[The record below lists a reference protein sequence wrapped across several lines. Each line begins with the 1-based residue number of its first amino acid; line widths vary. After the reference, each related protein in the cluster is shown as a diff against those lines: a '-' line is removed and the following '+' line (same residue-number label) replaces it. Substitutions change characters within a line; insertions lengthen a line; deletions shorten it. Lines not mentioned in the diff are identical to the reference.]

1 MENYYEHLLAPDGNQ
16 EFAKYIIGMLD
27 DLNYGLVRV
36 KINGKKVTN
45 IQIMA
50 ENDKHTLSLED
61 CEILNEVIIDYLEK
75 NENLFADYSLE
86 ISSPGIERPLTRKKD
101 FDTWSNNFV
110 QIKLNSNKDF
120 PKKFNAKLL
129 GFSESKIKI
138 LIENEKDLNGEYDL
152 DPLMIKEVIL
162 SWVDKD
168 PPKPNLIS

>member
-16 EFAKYIIGMLD
+16 EFAKYIIGILD

-50 ENDKHTLSLED
+50 ENDKHTLTLED

-75 NENLFADYSLE
+75 NGKLFSDYSLE

-110 QIKLNSNKDF
+110 QIKLNSDKGF

-138 LIENEKDLNGEYDL
+138 FIENEKDLYGEYNL